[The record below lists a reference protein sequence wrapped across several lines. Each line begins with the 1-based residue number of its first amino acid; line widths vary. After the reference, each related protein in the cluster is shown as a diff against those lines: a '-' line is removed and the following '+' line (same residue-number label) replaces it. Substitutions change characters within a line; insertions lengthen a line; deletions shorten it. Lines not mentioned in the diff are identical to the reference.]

1 MRITPSPDT
10 NFSNSIPTI
19 MKDPRQIRDID
30 AYIASASPEVRDI
43 LEGIRQ
49 IVKAAVPRATET
61 ISYQMPAFGL
71 GKVFFYFAAFKKH
84 IGIYPP
90 VKGDRKL
97 QAELLPYR
105 GPKGNLRFSLKE
117 PIPYGLIGR
126 VATALSQE
134 YSL

>member
-1 MRITPSPDT
+1 
-10 NFSNSIPTI
+10 
-19 MKDPRQIRDID
+19 MKERAKMGDVD
-30 AYIASASPEVRDI
+30 ACIASASPEVRDI

-49 IVKAAVPRATET
+49 LVRAAVPAATET
-61 ISYQMPAFGL
+61 ISYQMPAFRL

-105 GPKGNLRFSLKE
+105 GPQGNLKFPLEK
-117 PIPYGLIGR
+117 PIPYGLIRR

-134 YSL
+134 YSK

>member
-1 MRITPSPDT
+1 MRITPGPDT

-19 MKDPRQIRDID
+19 MKEPRQIRDID

-49 IVKAAVPRATET
+49 VVKAAVPRATET
-61 ISYQMPAFGL
+61 ISYRMPAFRL

-134 YSL
+134 YSK